1 MGKMTSIYLTD
12 EEESELK
19 KYCEE
24 HQCSQYS
31 VLKTALR
38 EFLSN
43 FRVEHVEENQLEVEE
58 QEDYEGEEDREEEE
72 QQEKKVDI
80 NDFLRRLLGK

>member
-1 MGKMTSIYLTD
+1 
-12 EEESELK
+12 
-19 KYCEE
+19 
-24 HQCSQYS
+24 

>member
-12 EEESELK
+12 EEASELK
-19 KYCEE
+19 RYCDE

-43 FRVEHVEENQLEVEE
+43 SKDELVEESVTL
-58 QEDYEGEEDREEEE
+58 QESLKEEE
-72 QQEKKVDI
+72 QRERKVDI
-80 NDFLRRLLGK
+80 TEYIKRLLNVGN